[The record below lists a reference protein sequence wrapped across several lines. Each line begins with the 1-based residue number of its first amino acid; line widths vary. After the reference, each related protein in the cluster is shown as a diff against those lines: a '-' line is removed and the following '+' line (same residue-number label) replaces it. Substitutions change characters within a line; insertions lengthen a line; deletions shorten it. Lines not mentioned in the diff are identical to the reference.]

1 VYFVQF
7 SLGGYNLDHAPYRD
21 KESCECLLCVFRAPL
36 NYVKLIIANE
46 ALEKRDL
53 AKAQLQE
60 AQSEQRN

>member
-1 VYFVQF
+1 LETQCANIKIEKTIIN
-7 SLGGYNLDHAPYRD
+7 NLREADNR
-21 KESCECLLCVFRAPL
+21 
-36 NYVKLIIANE
+36 I

>member
-1 VYFVQF
+1 LEQCARIKKIEKKIIN
-7 SLGGYNLDHAPYRD
+7 NLREADNR
-21 KESCECLLCVFRAPL
+21 
-36 NYVKLIIANE
+36 ANE

>member
-1 VYFVQF
+1 
-7 SLGGYNLDHAPYRD
+7 
-21 KESCECLLCVFRAPL
+21 
-36 NYVKLIIANE
+36 VKLIIANE